1 MGEENRNEKPKK
13 GGILQRLLLVILV
26 ISLAMIGKR
35 EWDSMKQRQREA
47 ELAELARLQA
57 EQEMQE
63 APEPETEASLPEET
77 EPPYE
82 SPIDFEALRKI
93 NPDIVAWL
101 TIPGTVIDYPV
112 VQTDDNETYL
122 KKDFEGNASSAGAI
136 YLDCDSDSDLKGMHS
151 VLYGHHMRNGS
162 MFADIVKFKKEDF
175 FQENREVILYLPE
188 EELHLRTIAA
198 IYGDASG
205 EKRRTQFENEEHF
218 QQYIDEMTKNCSFRE
233 LPASATRLY
242 SFVTCSYEFN
252 NARTILY
259 AVPEEDLSKLTY
271 PVERETAEAVISSL
285 EYPWVIE
292 DFYEHAE
299 DCRSILLRDEYANH
313 HMLTLYGDG
322 DQRRRGLLYTMSPG
336 LETKTILRVIDDPI
350 KTKRYSKEVKV
361 ELCDW
366 LEKGEAV
373 EQLVSA
379 FWDLDKKL
387 TEKYFDDYATYKDGL
402 SLGVEA
408 FSWVSPENEF
418 HVEVRGAKISEISG
432 CYVKGIRIFTSAFW
446 EEYQESV
453 EKAQEEIQGEA
464 WQQDNSKREYVR

>member
-13 GGILQRLLLVILV
+13 GGILQRLLLVIFV
-26 ISLAMIGKR
+26 ISLAMNGKR

-63 APEPETEASLPEET
+63 APEPETEESLPEET

-82 SPIDFEALRKI
+82 SPIDFEALREI

-259 AVPEEDLSKLTY
+259 AVPEEELSKLTY
-271 PVERETAEAVISSL
+271 PVEREMAEAVISSL

-299 DCRSILLRDEYANH
+299 DCRSILLQDEYANH

-336 LETKTILRVIDDPI
+336 LETKRMLKVLGDKI
-350 KTKRYSKEVKV
+350 KEKRYPEGQIKALLSWMESR
-361 ELCDW
+361 
-366 LEKGEAV
+366 EAV
-373 EQLVSA
+373 EALVAA
-379 FWDLDKKL
+379 FWDIDKQWI
-387 TEKYFDDYATYKDGL
+387 EKCFDDYGIDKEGL
-402 SLGVEA
+402 SFGAET
-408 FSWVSPENEF
+408 FSWVSPEEEF
-418 HVEVRGAKISEISG
+418 HVEVREAQISG
-432 CYVKGIRIFTSAFW
+432 SSGWYVTGIRIFTPAFW

-453 EKAQEEIQGEA
+453 EKSQEE
-464 WQQDNSKREYVR
+464 